1 MVSVTLIAGILG
13 CGPGR
18 RAESIVVFA
27 AASLK
32 QTFTQIAGRFE
43 AANEGVSV
51 DFNFAGSSDLVNQ
64 LSQGAAADIFAS
76 ADIAN
81 MDKLANAGLLAG
93 DPINFASNTLVIAV
107 ASGNPK
113 HITSLRD
120 LARPGLDV
128 VVCARPVPCG
138 SATQRIEDAT
148 GVRLAPISEEAS
160 VSDVLNKVSTGQADA
175 GLVYVTDARS
185 AGGKVT
191 AVPFP
196 EAAGAVNVYPIAVL
210 KRSTKPALAH
220 NFVDLVTGA
229 EGQKILSQA
238 GFGQP

>member
-1 MVSVTLIAGILG
+1 MLFAGMVG
-13 CGPGR
+13 CSSGR

-32 QTFTQIAGRFE
+32 QTLTQIGGRFE
-43 AANEGVSV
+43 AANEGLSV

-64 LSQGAAADIFAS
+64 LGQGAAADLFAS
-76 ADIAN
+76 ADTAN
-81 MDKLANAGLLAG
+81 MAKLANAGLLAA

-107 ASGNPK
+107 APDNPK

-128 VVCARPVPCG
+128 AVCARPVPCG

-148 GVRLAPISEEAS
+148 GVQLAPISEEAS
-160 VSDVLNKVSTGQADA
+160 VTDVLNKVATGQADA

-191 AVPFP
+191 EVPFP

-220 NFVDLVTGA
+220 KFVDLVTGA

-238 GFGQP
+238 GFAKP